1 MAKEGGVNKVEWRA
15 RLRATRARVA
25 ETARAPAAAA
35 VAAHLTAS
43 PLWAATTVLA
53 YAASATEL
61 STLPLLHATLSA
73 GKRLVLPRV
82 GAGGDLTLHQIDALE
97 GLVVG
102 YRGLLE
108 PAATAPR
115 VAPAEVELAIIPL
128 AKADTTTVSSPSSP
142 PPAASAAPASPAKWW
157 PACPARRTTG
167 RSPTCSRKR
176 GSPAFVNPPRSRC
189 AANRLNG
196 LCFPVR
202 RSKSASRGA
211 RWAAPTDG
219 MSAPHRAS

>member
-115 VAPAEVELAIIPL
+115 VAPAEVELAIIPGVGFDRRGVRLGQGGGHYDRLL
-128 AKADTTTVSSPSSP
+128 AQL
-142 PPAASAAPASPAKWW
+142 SPACRVCG
-157 PACPARRTTG
+157 ACFACQVVARLPRQAHDRPVAYLLTEEG
-167 RSPTCSRKR
+167 LAGLREPPTVAVCR
-176 GSPAFVNPPRSRC
+176 
-189 AANRLNG
+189 
-196 LCFPVR
+196 
-202 RSKSASRGA
+202 
-211 RWAAPTDG
+211 
-219 MSAPHRAS
+219 